1 MKKWILLACA
11 ILSEVTGSL
20 SLKAALGHPGWY
32 ALVVAGFFCAFMFL
46 ALVLR
51 ERVPLG
57 VAYGIWGASGVAL
70 TAILST
76 LIYGEPLT
84 PIMVGGLIRL
94 WVEKRKFKSEERR
107 QEVIN
112 DGVLYASGMIAG
124 EGLVGILLAV
134 FAVLGLSDKIN
145 LGGVLGNIGG
155 VVFFVILIAIML
167 FFMFGGK
174 KKSGAK

>member
-57 VAYGIWGASGVAL
+57 VAYGIWAASGVAL
-70 TAILST
+70 TAILSKFLFKEPFT
-76 LIYGEPLT
+76 WLMGLGIVLI
-84 PIMVGGLIRL
+84 V
-94 WVEKRKFKSEERR
+94 
-107 QEVIN
+107 
-112 DGVLYASGMIAG
+112 
-124 EGLVGILLAV
+124 
-134 FAVLGLSDKIN
+134 
-145 LGGVLGNIGG
+145 GGVLCIE
-155 VVFFVILIAIML
+155 L
-167 FFMFGGK
+167 
-174 KKSGAK
+174 GAVH